1 MVSHCAVLHLIA
13 VLYFTVRIATVYLS
27 WGIHCSRTINIAVCA
42 CHSWRID
49 LERNHASRA
58 IVLQ

>member
-27 WGIHCSRTINIAVCA
+27 WGNHCSRTINIAVCA

-49 LERNHASRA
+49 LERNHA
-58 IVLQ
+58 